1 MHTKF
6 ISMEA
11 LNILS
16 SLVIIATGAAI
27 FYRAAKLFYKLITN
41 ADLTVTNTKT
51 GKSVK
56 IGSHPTETTVKKLLE
71 VIS

>member
-1 MHTKF
+1 MD
-6 ISMEA
+6 A
-11 LNILS
+11 LNLLS
-16 SLVIIATGAAI
+16 SIVIIAAAVMTI
-27 FYRAAKLFYKLITN
+27 YKAAKLSYKLFTN

-56 IGSHPTETTVKKLLE
+56 IGSHPTEIMVKKLLE